1 MQTAAQMGRQGLS
14 LTDQPDSMILMADL
28 NLWLLVSYL
37 TGIKHLCSIVP
48 LEKWNKNEH
57 SMHLIHQYGQ
67 CLRSA

>member
-37 TGIKHLCSIVP
+37 TGIKHLCSI
-48 LEKWNKNEH
+48 EKIGKME
-57 SMHLIHQYGQ
+57 
-67 CLRSA
+67 